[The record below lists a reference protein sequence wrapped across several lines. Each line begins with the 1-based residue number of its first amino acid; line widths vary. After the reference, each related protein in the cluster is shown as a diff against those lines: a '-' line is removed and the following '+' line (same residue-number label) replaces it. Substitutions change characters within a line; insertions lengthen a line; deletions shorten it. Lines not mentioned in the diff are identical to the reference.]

1 MFSRTNNPETRS
13 ANTADL
19 VFRRITWR
27 FMPLLFASYVAAYL
41 DRVNVG
47 FAKLQMLSSL
57 HFSEAAY
64 GLGAGLFFIGYFLF
78 EVPSNLLMHRVGAR
92 RWIARIMISWAV
104 LTMATAWIRTP
115 VMFYFV
121 RFLLG
126 VAEAGFFPG
135 MILYLTYWFPSHR
148 RGRMVAILMAGIP
161 VSGLLGGP
169 LSGFLMHAL
178 NGAGGL
184 EGWQWLFIVEALP
197 SALLGVVVYRWLD
210 DHVADATWLTDEEK
224 RRVQVEID
232 TDDATRTHASVAAVF
247 GSARVWLLC
256 LTLFG
261 IVMGSYAIGFWQ
273 PSIIRNTGV
282 HDPLMIGLLTT
293 IPYAAALV
301 SMIVVGRHA
310 DNTRERRWHVIVPAL
325 TAATGFTL
333 CAANGDDPLLS
344 MAGLTLAVSGVV
356 TALPMFWALPTA
368 FLGGT
373 GAAAGIALIN
383 CTGNLAGFVSP
394 TVIGW
399 LKSRTH
405 TLESGLLLTAAM
417 LALSAL
423 LVLMFVPARLED
435 RQKSPSPV

>member
-1 MFSRTNNPETRS
+1 MFSRTNNPEARAS
-13 ANTADL
+13 DPADL
-19 VFRRITWR
+19 VFRRVAWR
-27 FMPLLFASYVAAYL
+27 FLPLLFASYVAAYL

-64 GLGAGLFFIGYFLF
+64 GLGAGLFFIGYFMF

-115 VMFYFV
+115 VMFYVV

-210 DHVADATWLTDEEK
+210 DRVADATWLTDEEK

-232 TDDATRTHASVAAVF
+232 TDEATRTHASVAAVF
-247 GSARVWLLC
+247 E
-256 LTLFG
+256 
-261 IVMGSYAIGFWQ
+261 IG
-273 PSIIRNTGV
+273 R
-282 HDPLMIGLLTT
+282 
-293 IPYAAALV
+293 A
-301 SMIVVGRHA
+301 
-310 DNTRERRWHVIVPAL
+310 HV
-325 TAATGFTL
+325 
-333 CAANGDDPLLS
+333 
-344 MAGLTLAVSGVV
+344 
-356 TALPMFWALPTA
+356 
-368 FLGGT
+368 
-373 GAAAGIALIN
+373 
-383 CTGNLAGFVSP
+383 
-394 TVIGW
+394 
-399 LKSRTH
+399 
-405 TLESGLLLTAAM
+405 
-417 LALSAL
+417 
-423 LVLMFVPARLED
+423 
-435 RQKSPSPV
+435 